1 MNRKVVARSLLIA
14 LPLAFNMAAAGA
26 SSTAY
31 SRTIFKEAP
40 EWANWA
46 FSIGA
51 AVACA
56 GFSGPAA
63 IGCGLAAA
71 G

>member
-14 LPLAFNMAAAGA
+14 LPLVFNMAAAGA

-40 EWANWA
+40 DWAQWA
-46 FSIGA
+46 FGVGA
-51 AVACA
+51 VVACA
-56 GFSGPAA
+56 GFGPPAS
-63 IGCGLAAA
+63 IGCGLAAV